1 MDLASWYCGPW
12 ANTTPREVSII
23 LHSYATSIVIRIF
36 NNRYTLLD
44 LNIDDFKFKPYCTR
58 ASSPFIYIPA
68 DHVIT
73 DVLKMIDN
81 TSLGVVMEVLSNI

>member
-1 MDLASWYCGPW
+1 
-12 ANTTPREVSII
+12 
-23 LHSYATSIVIRIF
+23 
-36 NNRYTLLD
+36 LD

-81 TSLGVVMEVLSNI
+81 TSLGVVFAQGPQYREAKSIN